1 MAVVVYH
8 CVVTPVCHQVSSLDS
23 LLSTCYSL
31 LESIIAF
38 MTLGSSLA
46 LEDRQITQLHAA
58 MVGAFNAVV
67 LFLAKVQ
74 DECPDQ
80 VGNEESLDITLDMC

>member
-1 MAVVVYH
+1 M
-8 CVVTPVCHQVSSLDS
+8 DS

-46 LEDRQITQLHAA
+46 LDNRQITQLHSA
-58 MVGAFNAVV
+58 MVGAFNAVL

-74 DECPDQ
+74 DESPSQ
-80 VGNEESLDITLDMC
+80 VTLCAALPRCRMTAQHR